1 MLQCAELKLE
11 NWPHLS
17 RNPVRWAAR
26 YRRRSLVVVY
36 LLCFDKKIFLKFVRY
51 YFYFYSFL
59 ISGDRIISVN
69 GESVSG
75 KSYAEVVILI
85 QRLRDNLSL
94 IVVPKQDDILQMV
107 KLLFICQFIVSIVQ
121 FSIQNVI
128 ILAVSATFGHFL
140 V

>member
-1 MLQCAELKLE
+1 M
-11 NWPHLS
+11 
-17 RNPVRWAAR
+17 R
-26 YRRRSLVVVY
+26 RRRSLVVIH
-36 LLCFDKKIFLKFVRY
+36 LLCFDEKIFLKFVCLCLC
-51 YFYFYSFL
+51 FYLFF

-107 KLLFICQFIVSIVQ
+107 KLLFKKKSQV
-121 FSIQNVI
+121 
-128 ILAVSATFGHFL
+128 
-140 V
+140 